1 MTTRTATTHRATTSR
16 KGRIGRRT
24 LLHLLLIGGSLL
36 MLVPF
41 LWAVSASLKPPSE
54 VFDSAVGF
62 IPDAPTTS
70 AYQSIFQQISFGTYF
85 MNSVIVTLA
94 VVALNIIFDTAAAYG
109 FAKLRFPGRD
119 LLFAILLLTLMVP
132 PIINIIP
139 LYRIMVSINQVVPW
153 LGVDTLSGIVMP
165 SMVQVFGI
173 FLLRQFF
180 TTIPDSIIEAARLD
194 GASELTIL
202 WRVVLPLVSPAV
214 ATLVI
219 FLFLETWN
227 DFLWPLL
234 ISNSDSSKTLP
245 VGLTLL
251 SRKNTVDW
259 PQTMAGSV
267 VTIVPMVLVFIALQ
281 RRFIEGI
288 AAGAVK

>member
-1 MTTRTATTHRATTSR
+1 MSASTAVPSPRTTPGRKRTA
-16 KGRIGRRT
+16 RRVA
-24 LLHLLLIGGSLL
+24 LHGFLIGVSLL

-41 LWAVSASLKPPSE
+41 LWAVSTSFKPPNE
-54 VFDSAVGF
+54 VFDGTVGF
-62 IPDAPTTS
+62 IPDKPTTS
-70 AYQSIFQQISFGTYF
+70 AYQAIFTQISFGTYF
-85 MNSVIVTLA
+85 MNSVIVTVA
-94 VVALNIIFDTAAAYG
+94 VVALNVAFDTAAAYA
-109 FAKLRFPGRD
+109 FAKLRFPGREP
-119 LLFAILLLTLMVP
+119 LFAILLLTLMVP
-132 PIINIIP
+132 PIINMIP
-139 LYRIMVSINQVVPW
+139 LYRIMVFIHQVVPW

-180 TTIPDSIIEAARLD
+180 MTIPDSVIEAARLD
-194 GASELTIL
+194 GAGELTIL
-202 WRVVLPLVSPAV
+202 WRVVLPLVAPVV

-219 FLFLETWN
+219 FLFLQTWN

-267 VTIVPMVLVFIALQ
+267 ITILPMVLVFVALQ
-281 RRFIEGI
+281 HRFIEGI